1 MSDQIIA
8 VHFRKI
14 LSLVVPKVNAVNRNA
29 FRKQK
34 PMYCYTTT
42 IQGLDG
48 TAGRTRT
55 GTRF

>member
-34 PMYCYTTT
+34 PLHCYPIA
-42 IQGLDG
+42 IQGL
-48 TAGRTRT
+48 
-55 GTRF
+55 